1 MEGPSASG
9 RTAGDYTLLQK
20 IGSGSFADVWKAQH
34 RVTGDVVAIKEIA
47 TDRLNRRLRQSLE
60 SEVSILRRISHRNIV
75 QLYTVVEVRPQPGRL
90 TCRPTCYPSAAAAQY
105 LRQLCTLLL

>member
-1 MEGPSASG
+1 M
-9 RTAGDYTLLQK
+9 LLQK

-34 RVTGDVVAIKEIA
+34 RVTTDVVAIKEIA

-75 QLYTVVEVRPQPGRL
+75 QLYTVIEVRSPAGQPCCASPVALSAPQHIQVESLGHFQ
-90 TCRPTCYPSAAAAQY
+90 PSREREKPWRFP
-105 LRQLCTLLL
+105 LG